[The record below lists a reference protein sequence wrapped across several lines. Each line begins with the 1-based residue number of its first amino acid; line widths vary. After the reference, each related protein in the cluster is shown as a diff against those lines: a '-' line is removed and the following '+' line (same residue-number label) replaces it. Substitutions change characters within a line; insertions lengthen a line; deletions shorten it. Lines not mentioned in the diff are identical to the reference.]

1 MATFV
6 GDKTEQYDDIVPGNG
21 QYPTLSLAD
30 FQKSYSFLEDIP
42 QASAVVSMTLVSR
55 DVQKQLKSYYEGEPD
70 LTGMSLAEYGSGSFW
85 QIIYR
90 EAVFTKT
97 ASDLL
102 AKRIAT
108 DASKNAADRQQALE
122 DKRIYLDANY
132 RELIGRLMNEVGI
145 TVALI

>member
-1 MATFV
+1 MAKFV
-6 GDKTEQYDDIVPGNG
+6 GEKTEQYDDIVPGNG

-42 QASAVVSMTLVSR
+42 QASALVTMTLVSR
-55 DVQKQLKSYYEGEPD
+55 DIQKQLSNYYEREPD
-70 LTGMSLAEYGSGSFW
+70 LVSFSLAEFGSGDFW

-122 DKRIYLDANY
+122 DKRNYLDANY
-132 RELIGRLMNEVGI
+132 RELIGKLMNEVGI

>member
-1 MATFV
+1 MAKFV
-6 GDKTEQYDDIVPGNG
+6 GEKTEQYDDIVPGNG

-42 QASAVVSMTLVSR
+42 QASAVVTMTLVSR
-55 DVQKQLKSYYEGEPD
+55 DIQKQLSNYYEREPD
-70 LTGMSLAEYGSGSFW
+70 LASFSLAEFGSEDFW

-122 DKRIYLDANY
+122 DKRNYLDANY
-132 RELIGRLMNEVGI
+132 RELIGKLMNEVGI